1 MKGKL
6 RLSFDQKF
14 VNQFEH
20 YGKYFDDY
28 TVTPYKSEW
37 DQKLLVLWHPEA
49 CAAIQ
54 LLDSVCEGQGDNP
67 RIYVPFELKANE
79 SRTFTTVIALTP
91 KREEIYSALGTLY
104 QHTPLEWLNVTDDF
118 WKERF
123 GKIHYRYS
131 GKPGGW

>member
-1 MKGKL
+1 MQMKGKL

-79 SRTFTTVIALTP
+79 SRTFTTVIA
-91 KREEIYSALGTLY
+91 YS
-104 QHTPLEWLNVTDDF
+104 
-118 WKERF
+118 KERRDLF
-123 GKIHYRYS
+123 CPWNTVSTYTAGMVECY
-131 GKPGGW
+131 

>member
-104 QHTPLEWLNVTDDF
+104 QHTPLEWFLSEKMEVF
-118 WKERF
+118 
-123 GKIHYRYS
+123 
-131 GKPGGW
+131 

>member
-1 MKGKL
+1 M
-6 RLSFDQKF
+6 
-14 VNQFEH
+14 
-20 YGKYFDDY
+20 
-28 TVTPYKSEW
+28 
-37 DQKLLVLWHPEA
+37 LVLWHPEA

-104 QHTPLEWLNVTDDF
+104 QHTPLE
-118 WKERF
+118 
-123 GKIHYRYS
+123 
-131 GKPGGW
+131 

>member
-1 MKGKL
+1 MKLWGGRFTKEENQL
-6 RLSFDQKF
+6 VHNFNESLSFDQKF

-54 LLDSVCEGQGDNP
+54 LLDSVCEGQRVKKP
-67 RIYVPFELKANE
+67 PK
-79 SRTFTTVIALTP
+79 LTI
-91 KREEIYSALGTLY
+91 KQARM
-104 QHTPLEWLNVTDDF
+104 
-118 WKERF
+118 
-123 GKIHYRYS
+123 
-131 GKPGGW
+131 